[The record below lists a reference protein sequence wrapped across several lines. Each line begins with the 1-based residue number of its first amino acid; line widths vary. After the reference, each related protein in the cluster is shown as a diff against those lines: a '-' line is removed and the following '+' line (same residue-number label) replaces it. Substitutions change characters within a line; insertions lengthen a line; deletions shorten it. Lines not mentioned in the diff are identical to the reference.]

1 MARVYYII
9 PVSTLNLD
17 ILAKAVVSSLES
29 LRLNDDKSE
38 AVVKFDEKEV
48 ETCEMLD
55 KLGFQRM
62 TAEECRAIA
71 DTWNSPDTPLDT
83 RAQAEIVAKSNVD
96 VESIRASKPR
106 LVGADIIAEAAKL
119 DIEGVER

>member
-1 MARVYYII
+1 MARVYFIVPI
-9 PVSTLNLD
+9 SALRLE
-17 ILAKAVVSSLES
+17 ILEKAVVSSLES
-29 LRLNDDKSE
+29 LRLNGDKSE
-38 AVVKFDEKEV
+38 AVVKIDEKEV
-48 ETCEMLD
+48 DTISALD
-55 KLGFQRM
+55 KLGLQRM
-62 TAEECRAIA
+62 TAEECRAVA